1 MNLTKD
7 AYEYLLNFADDKDIL
22 NMLSTNKK
30 FRDEE
35 FFEKILKRRYPLLL
49 KFKKGESY
57 KNFFISSIFY
67 IAKIQ
72 EKFGIPYI
80 AEKDYDPKLIYDVIK
95 HDKYGTERYNI
106 LMSYAAVGGD
116 VNIVNLLLE
125 KDKEISLDDALY
137 HAAAGG
143 HLNLVKFF
151 IEKGATDLGYALFQA
166 AEDKQLHIIKFLIE
180 KGITKED
187 IRKALQVS
195 TDENI
200 SEYLRDFL

>member
-1 MNLTKD
+1 M
-7 AYEYLLNFADDKDIL
+7 
-22 NMLSTNKK
+22 
-30 FRDEE
+30 
-35 FFEKILKRRYPLLL
+35 
-49 KFKKGESY
+49 
-57 KNFFISSIFY
+57 
-67 IAKIQ
+67 
-72 EKFGIPYI
+72 
-80 AEKDYDPKLIYDVIK
+80 
-95 HDKYGTERYNI
+95 
-106 LMSYAAVGGD
+106 
-116 VNIVNLLLE
+116 E

>member
-7 AYEYLLNFADDKDIL
+7 VYEYLLNFADDRTIL

-35 FFEKILKRRYPLLL
+35 FFERILKRRYPLLL
-49 KFKKGESY
+49 KFKNENESY

-80 AEKDYDPKLIYDVIK
+80 AGEDYDPKLIWNVIK

-106 LMSYAAVGGD
+106 LMSYAVLAGD

-151 IEKGATDLGYALFQA
+151 IEKGATDLEYALFQA
-166 AEDKQLHIIKFLIE
+166 AEDKQLHVIKFLIE
-180 KGITKED
+180 KRG
-187 IRKALQVS
+187 
-195 TDENI
+195 
-200 SEYLRDFL
+200 Y

>member
-7 AYEYLLNFADDKDIL
+7 TYEYLLNFADDKDIL

-30 FRDEE
+30 FRDEK
-35 FFEKILKRRYPLLL
+35 FFERILKRRYPLLL
-49 KFKKGESY
+49 KFKTNESY

-67 IAKIQ
+67 ISKIQ

-80 AEKDYDPKLIYDVIK
+80 PSEDYNPKLIWDIIK
-95 HDKYGTERYNI
+95 HDKYRDEVYGI
-106 LMSYAAVGGD
+106 LMSYAAVSGD
-116 VNIVNLLLE
+116 VNIVNLLLQ
-125 KDKEISLDDALY
+125 KDNIDLDDALY

-151 IEKGATDLGYALFQA
+151 LEKGATDLGYALFQA
-166 AEDKQLHIIKFLIE
+166 AEDKQLHVIKFLIE
-180 KGITKED
+180 KGVTKKD

-200 SEYLRDFL
+200 STYLRKFL